1 MDKRWTLL
9 MDWWIRWGVSYCGR
23 VKRIFRFFTK
33 FVFFLYFHSTSFSYF
48 LNGELAL
55 WCVRFVGDRV
65 RVFVCI
71 YASKSSAKQCLYKFI
86 CGYLLCLRHFFVYI
100 CFFFF
105 CFIFELFD
113 LMCLI
118 NEVSCSQLKLSKFVW
133 MLSNS
138 LDVINFVKY
147 LIAHTT
153 ANILRHNSAGNCI

>member
-1 MDKRWTLL
+1 M
-9 MDWWIRWGVSYCGR
+9 
-23 VKRIFRFFTK
+23 
-33 FVFFLYFHSTSFSYF
+33 
-48 LNGELAL
+48 
-55 WCVRFVGDRV
+55 CV
-65 RVFVCI
+65 C
-71 YASKSSAKQCLYKFI
+71 
-86 CGYLLCLRHFFVYI
+86 VYI
-100 CFFFF
+100 CKQVFAQNNVCTNSFVAIYCVCGIFSFTYVFFFF
-105 CFIFELFD
+105 GFIFELFD

>member
-33 FVFFLYFHSTSFSYF
+33 FVFFFIFSFDFFFIFFKWWIST
-48 LNGELAL
+48 L
-55 WCVRFVGDRV
+55 
-65 RVFVCI
+65 VCT
-71 YASKSSAKQCLYKFI
+71 I
-86 CGYLLCLRHFFVYI
+86 CGRPSACVCVYI
-100 CFFFF
+100 CKQVFRKTMFVQIHLWLFIVFAAFFRLHMFFF